1 MRIYEEK
8 IIFIDIIMEKT
19 IKNSMTADAL
29 TALSV
34 VCNHT
39 TLPIVKQQQKRIQDL
54 EKELKK
60 YKNIMKMRNRIC
72 DDLICLKEWC
82 ESYGYD
88 EDYDREAIADGERTL
103 FRPAEEYDE
112 DD

>member
-1 MRIYEEK
+1 MRIYKEK

-54 EKELKK
+54 EKRMKK
-60 YKNIMKMRNRIC
+60 YYKIC
-72 DDLICLKEWC
+72 EDLLNLKEWC

-88 EDYDREAIADGERTL
+88 EDYDREAIDNGEETL